1 MVSIMNC
8 SILPVSNCAYTRVSR
23 VSQVQLP
30 NLKIENSR
38 KANPSRQRH
47 DAAGREFI
55 ELIKSRDGRE
65 NEQNLRYDVDQA

>member
-1 MVSIMNC
+1 MVSIMNY
-8 SILPVSNCAYTRVSR
+8 SILPVSNCAYTR

-47 DAAGREFI
+47 DAAGREFV